1 MNRAKRHTDKLFL
14 NERGEPIK
22 ATNIYPIFWKYRG
35 DKRIDPC
42 SIRHARAITMMQKG
56 ADRNEIQAS
65 LGHRSPK
72 IARLLKVLASP
83 DLKALQTHYH
93 YHYSKK
99 N

>member
-1 MNRAKRHTDKLFL
+1 M
-14 NERGEPIK
+14 
-22 ATNIYPIFWKYRG
+22 
-35 DKRIDPC
+35 
-42 SIRHARAITMMQKG
+42 RHARAITMMQKG

-99 N
+99 LISDGKMVKEMVLAK